1 MAPASHHDEE
11 IPLGQRLF
19 DRPFL
24 LLGVGLAVMFV
35 FYTGWGVY
43 EILSL
48 PTATL
53 P

>member
-1 MAPASHHDEE
+1 MIDERDATE

-24 LLGVGLAVMFV
+24 LLAFGMAVMVV
-35 FYTGWGVY
+35 FFTLWGLW
-43 EILSL
+43 EIQSL

>member
-1 MAPASHHDEE
+1 MADEHDPTEV
-11 IPLGQRLF
+11 PLGQRLF

-24 LLGVGLAVMFV
+24 LLAFGMAVMLV
-35 FYTGWGVY
+35 FFTLWGLW
-43 EILSL
+43 EIQTL

>member
-1 MAPASHHDEE
+1 MSKQNENQPWGQQLFER
-11 IPLGQRLF
+11 PLV
-19 DRPFL
+19 L
-24 LLGVGLAVMFV
+24 LSLGLLVMFV
-35 FYTGWGVY
+35 FYTIWGLL